1 MKHSK
6 QTITRALKVYER
18 IQTAQK
24 MRDVKLLSDNLRRS
38 YSAEVS
44 ALWFALQ
51 VMLGEDDHIATV
63 TAVIKME
70 SLRDMEAA

>member
-1 MKHSK
+1 MKHSR

-18 IQTAQK
+18 IQTAQE
-24 MRDVKLLSDNLRRS
+24 MRDVELMSDLLRRS

-51 VMLGEDDHIATV
+51 VMLGEPDHVATV
-63 TAVIKME
+63 TAVIKMK

>member
-18 IQTAQK
+18 IQTAQE
-24 MRDVKLLSDNLRRS
+24 MRDIEMLSDLLRRS

-51 VMLGEDDHIATV
+51 VMLGEADHLSTV
-63 TAVIKME
+63 TAVIKMK
-70 SLRDMEAA
+70 SLREMEAA

>member
-6 QTITRALKVYER
+6 QTLTRALKVYER
-18 IQTAQK
+18 IQTAQE
-24 MRDVKLLSDNLRRS
+24 MRDMEIISDNLRRS

-51 VMLGEDDHIATV
+51 VMLGEADHLATV
-63 TAVIKME
+63 TAVIKMK
-70 SLRDMEAA
+70 SLREMEAA